1 MKLLFIGNSHTYF
14 NDMPHTVGEL
24 YRLCGLDTPDVTML
38 TVGGMSLDWHAGQ
51 PSVWFSL
58 KYGGFDKVILQDV
71 AHPFAGE
78 EPLLSGAG
86 SLIARMDRART
97 TPCFYMTWAS
107 LANPSA
113 QADMTA
119 AYTKAAAEYDALLA
133 PVGRVWEKIRYG
145 HPEIDLFWQD
155 GEHASPYGSY
165 LAACTI
171 FCALTG
177 STCPTP
183 DMTDPFYDSLDKD
196 ACAVI
201 HAAVAEVMGARG

>member
-1 MKLLFIGNSHTYF
+1 MKLLFIGNSHTFF

-24 YRLCGLDTPDVTML
+24 YRLCGMETPDVTML

-58 KYGGFDKVILQDV
+58 KYGNYDRVVLQDV
-71 AHPFAGE
+71 AHPFRGV

-86 SLIARMDRART
+86 SIIGRMDRSKT
-97 TPCFYMTWAS
+97 TPCLYMTWAS
-107 LANPSA
+107 LANPGA
-113 QADMTA
+113 QADMIA
-119 AYTKAAAEYDALLA
+119 AYREAQSRYDTLLA
-133 PVGRVWEKIRYG
+133 PVGCVWEKIRYG
-145 HPEIDLFWQD
+145 HPEINLFWQD

-177 STCPTP
+177 RTSLSP
-183 DMTDPFYDSLDKD
+183 DMSDAFYDAYDRD
-196 ACAVI
+196 ACTVI
-201 HAAVAEVMGARG
+201 HAAVAEVL